1 MGLKW
6 IMAAAMLLV
15 ATNFVMAAAVR
26 VAVVGEE
33 ETVREIRSRLEAEQD
48 IVLAEW
54 KDAPEVSALYDPKIA
69 AYPLP
74 EADFLIVAAKERL
87 VAVLNLRHSY
97 LAAEFSPGREPV
109 ETAQRVLE
117 RIRKAATAE
126 QSGYFWSVVIEE
138 PHRLTSGTGGGNA
151 PELLSAGLEEYWLKE
166 PSCLVIDRHEPEKS
180 CAEGGFFR
188 YCFPIRLN
196 SWVVRLREGKKNGF
210 YLEAASFFGRRMF
223 VAYTKEV
230 PVTQETAVQL
240 KEFDT
245 GLKLFLKRNG
255 AEKSPE
261 RQSYPNTLSGGR

>member
-97 LAAEFSPGREPV
+97 LAAEFSPGRSLSK
-109 ETAQRVLE
+109 R
-117 RIRKAATAE
+117 R
-126 QSGYFWSVVIEE
+126 SGFWNAYAR
-138 PHRLTSGTGGGNA
+138 PQLRNRADTSGV
-151 PELLSAGLEEYWLKE
+151 W
-166 PSCLVIDRHEPEKS
+166 
-180 CAEGGFFR
+180 
-188 YCFPIRLN
+188 
-196 SWVVRLREGKKNGF
+196 
-210 YLEAASFFGRRMF
+210 
-223 VAYTKEV
+223 
-230 PVTQETAVQL
+230 
-240 KEFDT
+240 
-245 GLKLFLKRNG
+245 
-255 AEKSPE
+255 
-261 RQSYPNTLSGGR
+261 

>member
-87 VAVLNLRHSY
+87 VAVLEH
-97 LAAEFSPGREPV
+97 
-109 ETAQRVLE
+109 
-117 RIRKAATAE
+117 
-126 QSGYFWSVVIEE
+126 
-138 PHRLTSGTGGGNA
+138 
-151 PELLSAGLEEYWLKE
+151 
-166 PSCLVIDRHEPEKS
+166 HES
-180 CAEGGFFR
+180 
-188 YCFPIRLN
+188 
-196 SWVVRLREGKKNGF
+196 
-210 YLEAASFFGRRMF
+210 
-223 VAYTKEV
+223 
-230 PVTQETAVQL
+230 
-240 KEFDT
+240 
-245 GLKLFLKRNG
+245 
-255 AEKSPE
+255 
-261 RQSYPNTLSGGR
+261 